1 MHNNLEWIS
10 MKHLHLL
17 LICMET
23 IRAFSVLV
31 AKMEFQ
37 VFQLDVKSAFLNGD
51 LEEVYVEQL
60 KEYMKI
66 GKEDKVY

>member
-1 MHNNLEWIS
+1 
-10 MKHLHLL
+10 
-17 LICMET
+17 MET